1 MRRPLIV
8 TFLVVLSLMVAST
21 PVHGK
26 TSTLKGCRSILAQY
40 PKGVAKDV
48 SGVNNVVAIGYQTP
62 AINEAIY
69 KANKSLDRYKDNTVC
84 VVEANKRPVLPGLRA
99 PAVTSANQA
108 RVNGN
113 RAVST
118 TLVKKLEDLG
128 GTCMVAMRDEKII
141 GEWYS
146 GGRKESD
153 TTIAFSSGKPLTAA
167 VIGAAV
173 RLGRLNID
181 QSVADFIPEFKGTT
195 KAAIT
200 IRHLMTHTSGLEAT
214 KGGPAMTAGT
224 LNSEALKLS
233 LISVPGSTYDY
244 DSSQL
249 ALQLLVLVVERAVGE
264 KFTTFTD
271 KYVLRPAGMASTFY
285 RTDKVKPIT
294 GEEIGDPWLAG
305 GLRTTCRDLARLAQL
320 FESKGQWDGRRIF
333 STNFAELATSVQVS
347 SSGYGFLFY
356 TGANFSHGG
365 LCGQVMAKMS
375 SGVTYAMMSN
385 SFLFT
390 PALFPNEC
398 TSNRYNKVA
407 KAAADMAAPLNS

>member
-1 MRRPLIV
+1 MRRRIIA
-8 TFLVVLSLMVAST
+8 TFLIVLSLMVASM
-21 PVHGK
+21 PAPGK
-26 TSTLKGCRSILAQY
+26 AATLKGCRSILAQY

-48 SGVNNVVAIGYQTP
+48 DGQKNVVAIGYLTP
-62 AINEAIY
+62 AISSEIY
-69 KANKSLDRYKDNTVC
+69 MANRKLDRYKDNTVC
-84 VVEANKRPVLPGLRA
+84 VVEANKRKVLPGLRA

-108 RVNGN
+108 QVKGN
-113 RAVST
+113 SAVSKALAT
-118 TLVKKLEDLG
+118 NLANLG

-146 GGRKESD
+146 GGRNAAD

-181 QSVADFIPEFKGTT
+181 QSVADFIPEFKNTA

-200 IRHLMTHTSGLEAT
+200 IRHLLTHTSGLEAT
-214 KGGPAMTAGT
+214 QAGPAIIAHT

-233 LISVPGSTYDY
+233 LKNVPGSTYDY

-249 ALQLLVLVVERAVGE
+249 ALQLLVIVVERAVGE

-271 KYVLRPAGMASTFY
+271 KYVLRPAGMANTFY
-285 RTDKVKPIT
+285 KTDLQNAAFI
-294 GEEIGDPWLAG
+294 EIGDPWLAG

-320 FESKGQWDGRRIF
+320 FQSKGQWAGQRIF
-333 STNFAELATSVQVS
+333 STSFAELATSVQVS
-347 SSGYGFLFY
+347 SPGYGFLLY

-390 PALFPNEC
+390 PAIYPKEC
-398 TSNRYNKVA
+398 TSKRYSAV
-407 KAAADMAAPLNS
+407 AAAAAAIATPLNS

>member
-1 MRRPLIV
+1 
-8 TFLVVLSLMVAST
+8 MVAST
-21 PVHGK
+21 PAPGK
-26 TSTLKGCRSILAQY
+26 AATLKGCRSILAQY

-48 SGVNNVVAIGYQTP
+48 DGQKNVVAIGYLTP

-69 KANKSLDRYKDNTVC
+69 NANKRLDRYKDNTVC
-84 VVEANKRPVLPGLRA
+84 VVEANKRKVLPGLPA

-118 TLVKKLEDLG
+118 LLVKKLEDLG

-146 GGRKESD
+146 GGRKASD
-153 TTIAFSSGKPLTAA
+153 TTIAFSSGKPLTTA

-181 QSVADFIPEFKGTT
+181 QSVADFIPEFKNTP

-200 IRHLMTHTSGLEAT
+200 IRHLLTHTSGLKAT
-214 KGGPAMTAGT
+214 KAGPAISNNV
-224 LNSEALKLS
+224 LNSEALKVPLTG
-233 LISVPGSTYDY
+233 VPGSTYDY

-264 KFTTFTD
+264 KFATFAD
-271 KYVLRPAGMASTFY
+271 KYVLRPAGMANTFY
-285 RTDKVKPIT
+285 KTDKQNAAFI
-294 GEEIGDPWLAG
+294 EIGDPWLAG

-320 FESKGQWDGRRIF
+320 FQLKGQWAGKRIF
-333 STNFAELATSVQVS
+333 STSFAELATSVQVS
-347 SSGYGFLFY
+347 GPGYGFLLY
-356 TGANFSHGG
+356 AGANFSHGG

-390 PALFPNEC
+390 PALYPNEC

>member
-21 PVHGK
+21 PAPGK
-26 TSTLKGCRSILAQY
+26 AATLKGCRSILAQY

-48 SGVNNVVAIGYQTP
+48 DGQKNVVAIGYLTP

-69 KANKSLDRYKDNTVC
+69 NANKRLDRYKDNTVC
-84 VVEANKRPVLPGLRA
+84 VVEANKRKVLPGLPA

-118 TLVKKLEDLG
+118 LLVTKLEDLG

-146 GGRKESD
+146 GGRKASD
-153 TTIAFSSGKPLTAA
+153 TTIAFSSGKPLTTA

-181 QSVADFIPEFKGTT
+181 QSVADFIPEFKNTP

-200 IRHLMTHTSGLEAT
+200 IRHLLTHTSGLKAT
-214 KGGPAMTAGT
+214 KAGPAISNNV
-224 LNSEALKLS
+224 LNSEALKVPLTG
-233 LISVPGSTYDY
+233 VPGSTYDY

-264 KFTTFTD
+264 KFATFAD
-271 KYVLRPAGMASTFY
+271 KYVLRPAGMANTFY
-285 RTDKVKPIT
+285 KTDKQNAAFI
-294 GEEIGDPWLAG
+294 EIGDPWLAG

-320 FESKGQWDGRRIF
+320 FQLKGQWAGKRIF
-333 STNFAELATSVQVS
+333 STSFAELATSVQVS
-347 SSGYGFLFY
+347 GPGYGFLLY
-356 TGANFSHGG
+356 AGANFSHGG

-390 PALFPNEC
+390 PALYPNEC

>member
-1 MRRPLIV
+1 MP
-8 TFLVVLSLMVAST
+8 A
-21 PVHGK
+21 PGK
-26 TSTLKGCRSILAQY
+26 AATLKGCRSILAQY

-48 SGVNNVVAIGYQTP
+48 DGQKNVVAIGYLTP
-62 AINEAIY
+62 AISSEIY
-69 KANKSLDRYKDNTVC
+69 MANRKLDRYKDNTVC
-84 VVEANKRPVLPGLRA
+84 VVEANKRKVLPGLRA

-108 RVNGN
+108 QVRGN
-113 RAVST
+113 SAVSKALAT
-118 TLVKKLEDLG
+118 NLANLG

-146 GGRKESD
+146 GGRKAAD

-181 QSVADFIPEFKGTT
+181 QSVADFIPEFKNTA

-200 IRHLMTHTSGLEAT
+200 IRHLMTHKSGLEAT
-214 KGGPAMTAGT
+214 QAGPAMIAGK

-233 LISVPGSTYDY
+233 LKNVPGSTYDY

-264 KFTTFTD
+264 KFATFAN
-271 KYVLRPAGMASTFY
+271 KYVLRPAGMANTFY
-285 RTDKVKPIT
+285 KTDKLNSAGID
-294 GEEIGDPWLAG
+294 IGDPFLAG
-305 GLRTTCRDLARLAQL
+305 GLRTSCRDLARLAQL
-320 FESKGQWDGRRIF
+320 FQSKGQWAGKRIF
-333 STNFAELATSVQVS
+333 TTEFAELATSVQVS
-347 SSGYGFLFY
+347 EVGYGFLLF
-356 TGANFSHGG
+356 TGENFSHGG

-390 PALFPNEC
+390 PSFFPEEC
-398 TSNRYNKVA
+398 TSERYSAV
-407 KAAADMAAPLNS
+407 AAAAAAMASPLNS

>member
-1 MRRPLIV
+1 
-8 TFLVVLSLMVAST
+8 MVASM
-21 PVHGK
+21 PAPGK
-26 TSTLKGCRSILAQY
+26 AATLKGCRSILAQY

-48 SGVNNVVAIGYQTP
+48 DGQKNVVAIGYKTP
-62 AINEAIY
+62 AINGAIY
-69 KANKSLDRYKDNTVC
+69 EANKGLDRYKDNTVC
-84 VVEANKRPVLPGLRA
+84 VVEANKRKVLPGLPA
-99 PAVTSANQA
+99 PAVTSANEAQ
-108 RVNGN
+108 VKGN
-113 RAVST
+113 SAVSAA
-118 TLVKKLEDLG
+118 LAANLANLG

-146 GGRKESD
+146 GGRKAAD

-181 QSVADFIPEFKGTT
+181 QSVADFIPEFKNTA

-214 KGGPAMTAGT
+214 QAGPAMIAGK

-233 LISVPGSTYDY
+233 LTSVPGSTYDY

-249 ALQLLVLVVERAVGE
+249 ALQLLVQVVERAVGE

-271 KYVLRPAGMASTFY
+271 KYVLRPAGMANTFY
-285 RTDKVKPIT
+285 KTDLQNAAFI
-294 GEEIGDPWLAG
+294 EIGDPWLAG

-320 FESKGQWDGRRIF
+320 FQSKGQWAGQRIF
-333 STNFAELATSVQVS
+333 STSFAELATSVQVS
-347 SSGYGFLFY
+347 SPGYGFLFY

-390 PALFPNEC
+390 PSFFPEEC
-398 TSNRYNKVA
+398 TSERYSAV
-407 KAAADMAAPLNS
+407 AAAAAAAALRAATAFSAVTMFG

>member
-1 MRRPLIV
+1 
-8 TFLVVLSLMVAST
+8 MVASM
-21 PVHGK
+21 PAPGK
-26 TSTLKGCRSILAQY
+26 AATLKGCKSILAQY

-48 SGVNNVVAIGYQTP
+48 DGQKNVVAIGYKTP

-84 VVEANKRPVLPGLRA
+84 VVEANKRPVLPGLPA
-99 PAVTSANQA
+99 PKVTSANEA

-113 RAVST
+113 PAVRKNLAT
-118 TLVKKLEDLG
+118 NLANEG

-146 GGRKESD
+146 GGRKASD
-153 TTIAFSSGKPLTAA
+153 STIAFSSGKPLTAA

-173 RLGRLNID
+173 RLGRLKID
-181 QSVADFIPEFKGTT
+181 QSVADFIPEFKGTQ

-214 KGGPAMTAGT
+214 KAGPAITAHT

-233 LISVPGSTYDY
+233 LTGVPGSTYDY

-264 KFTTFTD
+264 KFATFAD
-271 KYVLRPAGMASTFY
+271 KYVLRPAGMANTFY
-285 RTDKVKPIT
+285 KTDLQNADFI
-294 GEEIGDPWLAG
+294 EIGDPWLAG

-320 FESKGQWDGRRIF
+320 FQSKGQWAGKRIF
-333 STNFAELATSVQVS
+333 STSFAELATSVQVS
-347 SSGYGFLFY
+347 SSGYGFLLY
-356 TGANFSHGG
+356 AGANFSHGG

-390 PALFPNEC
+390 PAIYPKEC
-398 TSNRYNKVA
+398 TPNRYNKVA
-407 KAAADMAAPLNS
+407 AAAADIATRLNS

>member
-1 MRRPLIV
+1 MRRRIIA
-8 TFLVVLSLMVAST
+8 TFLIVLSLMVASM
-21 PVHGK
+21 PAPGK
-26 TSTLKGCRSILAQY
+26 AATLKGCRSILAQY

-48 SGVNNVVAIGYQTP
+48 DGQKNVVAIGYLTP
-62 AINEAIY
+62 AISSEIY
-69 KANKSLDRYKDNTVC
+69 MANRKLDRYKDNTVC
-84 VVEANKRPVLPGLRA
+84 VVEANKRKVLPGLRA

-108 RVNGN
+108 QVRGN
-113 RAVST
+113 SAVSKALAT
-118 TLVKKLEDLG
+118 NLANLG

-146 GGRKESD
+146 GGRKAAD

-181 QSVADFIPEFKGTT
+181 QSVADFIPEFKNTA

-200 IRHLMTHTSGLEAT
+200 IRHLMTHKSGLEAT
-214 KGGPAMTAGT
+214 QAGPAMIAGK

-233 LISVPGSTYDY
+233 LKNVPGSTYDY

-264 KFTTFTD
+264 KFATFAN
-271 KYVLRPAGMASTFY
+271 KYVLRPAGMANTFY
-285 RTDKVKPIT
+285 KTDKLNSAGID
-294 GEEIGDPWLAG
+294 IGDPFLAG
-305 GLRTTCRDLARLAQL
+305 GLRTSCRDLARLAQL
-320 FESKGQWDGRRIF
+320 FQSKGQWAGKRIF
-333 STNFAELATSVQVS
+333 TTEFAELATSVQVS
-347 SSGYGFLFY
+347 EVGYGFLLF
-356 TGANFSHGG
+356 TGENFSHGG

-390 PALFPNEC
+390 PSFFPEEC
-398 TSNRYNKVA
+398 TSERYSAV
-407 KAAADMAAPLNS
+407 AAAAAAMASPLNS

>member
-1 MRRPLIV
+1 MRRRIIA
-8 TFLVVLSLMVAST
+8 TFLVVLSLMVASM
-21 PVHGK
+21 PAPGK
-26 TSTLKGCRSILAQY
+26 AATLKGCRSILAQY

-48 SGVNNVVAIGYQTP
+48 DGQKNVVAIGYKTP
-62 AINEAIY
+62 AINGAIY
-69 KANKSLDRYKDNTVC
+69 EANKGLDRYKDNTVC

-108 RVNGN
+108 QVKGN
-113 RAVST
+113 SAVSKALAT
-118 TLVKKLEDLG
+118 NLANLG

-146 GGRKESD
+146 GGRKAAD

-181 QSVADFIPEFKGTT
+181 QSVADFIPEFKNTA

-214 KGGPAMTAGT
+214 QAGPAIIAHT

-233 LISVPGSTYDY
+233 LKNVPGSTYDY

-249 ALQLLVLVVERAVGE
+249 ALQLLVIVVERAVGE

-271 KYVLRPAGMASTFY
+271 KYVLRPAGMANTFY
-285 RTDKVKPIT
+285 KTDLQNAAFI
-294 GEEIGDPWLAG
+294 EIGDPWLAG

-320 FESKGQWDGRRIF
+320 FQSKGQWAGQRIF
-333 STNFAELATSVQVS
+333 STSFAELATSVQVS
-347 SSGYGFLFY
+347 SPGYGFLFY

-390 PALFPNEC
+390 PSFFPEEC
-398 TSNRYNKVA
+398 TSERYSAV
-407 KAAADMAAPLNS
+407 AAAAAAMASPLNS

>member
-1 MRRPLIV
+1 MP
-8 TFLVVLSLMVAST
+8 A
-21 PVHGK
+21 PGK
-26 TSTLKGCRSILAQY
+26 AATLKGCRSILAQY

-48 SGVNNVVAIGYQTP
+48 DGQKNVVAIGYLTP
-62 AINEAIY
+62 AISSEIY
-69 KANKSLDRYKDNTVC
+69 MANRKLDRYKDNTVC
-84 VVEANKRPVLPGLRA
+84 VVEANKRKVLPGLRA

-108 RVNGN
+108 QVKGN
-113 RAVST
+113 SAVSKALAT
-118 TLVKKLEDLG
+118 NLANLG

-146 GGRKESD
+146 GGRKAAD

-181 QSVADFIPEFKGTT
+181 QSVADFIPEFKNTA

-200 IRHLMTHTSGLEAT
+200 IRHLMTHKSGLEAT
-214 KGGPAMTAGT
+214 QAGPAMIAGK

-233 LISVPGSTYDY
+233 LKNVPGSTYDY

-264 KFTTFTD
+264 KFATFAN
-271 KYVLRPAGMASTFY
+271 KYVLRPAGMANTFY
-285 RTDKVKPIT
+285 KTDKLNSAGID
-294 GEEIGDPWLAG
+294 IGDPFLAG
-305 GLRTTCRDLARLAQL
+305 GLRTSCRDLARLAQL
-320 FESKGQWDGRRIF
+320 FQSKGQWAGKRIF
-333 STNFAELATSVQVS
+333 TTEFAELATSVQVS
-347 SSGYGFLFY
+347 EVGYGFLLF
-356 TGANFSHGG
+356 TGENFSHGG

-390 PALFPNEC
+390 PSFFPEEC
-398 TSNRYNKVA
+398 TSERYSAV
-407 KAAADMAAPLNS
+407 AAAAAAMASPLNS

>member
-1 MRRPLIV
+1 MRRRIIA
-8 TFLVVLSLMVAST
+8 TFLVVLSLMVASM
-21 PVHGK
+21 PAPGK
-26 TSTLKGCRSILAQY
+26 AATLTGCRSILAQY
-40 PKGVAKDV
+40 PKGVARDV
-48 SGVNNVVAIGYQTP
+48 SGQKNVVAIGYLTP

-69 KANKSLDRYKDNTVC
+69 KANKGLDRYKDNTVC
-84 VVEANKRPVLPGLRA
+84 VVEANKRQVLPGLRA

-108 RVNGN
+108 QVKGN
-113 RAVST
+113 SAVSKALAT
-118 TLVKKLEDLG
+118 NLANLG

-146 GGRKESD
+146 GGRKAAD

-181 QSVADFIPEFKGTT
+181 QSVADFIPEFKNTA

-200 IRHLMTHTSGLEAT
+200 IRHLMTHKSGLEAT
-214 KGGPAMTAGT
+214 QAGPAMIAGK

-233 LISVPGSTYDY
+233 LKNVPGSTYDY

-264 KFTTFTD
+264 KFATFAN
-271 KYVLRPAGMASTFY
+271 KYVLRPAGMANTFY
-285 RTDKVKPIT
+285 KTDKLNSAGID
-294 GEEIGDPWLAG
+294 IGDPFLAG
-305 GLRTTCRDLARLAQL
+305 GLRTSCRDLARLAQL
-320 FESKGQWDGRRIF
+320 FQSKGQWAGKRIF
-333 STNFAELATSVQVS
+333 TTEFAELATSVQVS
-347 SSGYGFLFY
+347 EVGYGFLLF
-356 TGANFSHGG
+356 TGENFSHGG

-390 PALFPNEC
+390 PSFFPEEC
-398 TSNRYNKVA
+398 TSERYSAV
-407 KAAADMAAPLNS
+407 AAAAAAMASPLNS

>member
-1 MRRPLIV
+1 MRRRIIA
-8 TFLVVLSLMVAST
+8 TFLVFLSLMVASM
-21 PVHGK
+21 PAPGK
-26 TSTLKGCRSILAQY
+26 AATLKSCKEILAKY
-40 PKGVAKDV
+40 PNGVAKDLV
-48 SGVNNVVAIGYQTP
+48 GVNNVRAIGYKKP
-62 AINEAIY
+62 EINAGVY
-69 KANKSLDRYKDNTVC
+69 NGARKLDRYKDNTVC
-84 VVEANKRPVLPGLRA
+84 VVEANKRKVLPGLPA
-99 PAVTSANQA
+99 PAVTSANEAQ
-108 RVNGN
+108 VKGN
-113 RAVST
+113 SAVSA
-118 TLVKKLEDLG
+118 TLAANLANLG

-146 GGRKESD
+146 GGRKAKD

-181 QSVADFIPEFKGTT
+181 QSVADFIPEFKGTP

-214 KGGPAMTAGT
+214 KAGPAILASA

-233 LISVPGSTYDY
+233 LKSVPGSTYDY

-249 ALQLLVLVVERAVGE
+249 ALQLLVIVVERAVGE
-264 KFTTFTD
+264 KFATFVD
-271 KYVLRPAGMASTFY
+271 KYVLRPAGMANTFY
-285 RTDKVKPIT
+285 KTDKLNSAGIDV
-294 GEEIGDPWLAG
+294 GDPWLAG

-320 FESKGQWDGRRIF
+320 FQSKGKWAGKRIF
-333 STNFAELATSVQVS
+333 TTEFAELATSVQVS
-347 SSGYGFLFY
+347 EVGYGFLFY

-390 PALFPNEC
+390 PTLSPQDC
-398 TSNRYNKVA
+398 TSERYSAV
-407 KAAADMAAPLNS
+407 AAAAAAIASPLNS

>member
-1 MRRPLIV
+1 
-8 TFLVVLSLMVAST
+8 MVASM
-21 PVHGK
+21 PAPGK
-26 TSTLKGCRSILAQY
+26 AATLKGCRSILAQY

-48 SGVNNVVAIGYQTP
+48 DGQKNVVAIGYLTP
-62 AINEAIY
+62 AISSEIY
-69 KANKSLDRYKDNTVC
+69 MANRKLDRYKDNTVC
-84 VVEANKRPVLPGLRA
+84 VVEANKRKVLPGLRA

-108 RVNGN
+108 QVKGN
-113 RAVST
+113 SAVSKALAT
-118 TLVKKLEDLG
+118 NLANLG

-146 GGRKESD
+146 GGRKAAD

-181 QSVADFIPEFKGTT
+181 QSVADFIPEFKNTA

-200 IRHLMTHTSGLEAT
+200 IRHLMTHKSGLEAT
-214 KGGPAMTAGT
+214 QAGPAMIAGK

-233 LISVPGSTYDY
+233 LKNVPGSTYDY

-264 KFTTFTD
+264 KFATFAN
-271 KYVLRPAGMASTFY
+271 KYVLRPAGMANTFY
-285 RTDKVKPIT
+285 KTDKLNSAGID
-294 GEEIGDPWLAG
+294 IGDPFLAG
-305 GLRTTCRDLARLAQL
+305 GLRTSCRDLARLAQL
-320 FESKGQWDGRRIF
+320 FQSKGQWAGKRIF
-333 STNFAELATSVQVS
+333 TTEFAELATSVQVS
-347 SSGYGFLFY
+347 EVGYGFLLF
-356 TGANFSHGG
+356 TGENFSHGG

-390 PALFPNEC
+390 PSFFPEEC
-398 TSNRYNKVA
+398 TSERYSAV
-407 KAAADMAAPLNS
+407 AAAAAAMASPLNS

>member
-1 MRRPLIV
+1 MP
-8 TFLVVLSLMVAST
+8 A
-21 PVHGK
+21 PGK
-26 TSTLKGCRSILAQY
+26 AATLKGCRSILAQY

-48 SGVNNVVAIGYQTP
+48 DGQKNVVAIGYKTP
-62 AINEAIY
+62 AINGAIY
-69 KANKSLDRYKDNTVC
+69 EANKGLDRYKDNTVC
-84 VVEANKRPVLPGLRA
+84 VVEANKRKVLPGLPA
-99 PAVTSANQA
+99 PAVTSANEAQ
-108 RVNGN
+108 VKGN
-113 RAVST
+113 SAVSKALAT
-118 TLVKKLEDLG
+118 NLANLG

-146 GGRKESD
+146 GGRKAAD

-181 QSVADFIPEFKGTT
+181 QSVADFIPEFKNTA

-214 KGGPAMTAGT
+214 QAGPAIIAHT

-233 LISVPGSTYDY
+233 LKNVPGSTYDY

-249 ALQLLVLVVERAVGE
+249 ALQLLVIVVERAVGE
-264 KFTTFTD
+264 KFATFVD
-271 KYVLRPAGMASTFY
+271 KYVLRPAGMANTFY
-285 RTDKVKPIT
+285 KTDKLNSAGIDV
-294 GEEIGDPWLAG
+294 GDPWLAG

-320 FESKGQWDGRRIF
+320 FQSKGQWAGKRIF
-333 STNFAELATSVQVS
+333 STNYAELATSVQVS
-347 SSGYGFLFY
+347 EVGYGFLLF

-390 PALFPNEC
+390 PTWSPQDC
-398 TSNRYNKVA
+398 TSERYSAV
-407 KAAADMAAPLNS
+407 AAAAAAVAGEQQLAVVLGVGGARAAHLLDAAG